1 MSNQTTKTRRF
12 HLSPALVISCIAL
25 IFALAGSA
33 VAAGVVGKNSVR
45 SPQIVD
51 GAVRTVDLRDNS
63 VQTPKIAPDAVTGPK
78 IAENAVDST
87 DIVENGVNASDL
99 GAASVGTSEV
109 QDQSL
114 TSNDLGTDSVG
125 SSELQAGAVRASE
138 LGPIVVVSSST
149 TIKGND
155 NASVGA
161 TCPAGTTV
169 ISGGNSAGFYQVHVA
184 GSYRSGNGWHI
195 DARSAANNDTTLTAF
210 AYCLSG
216 GSSN

>member
-1 MSNQTTKTRRF
+1 MTKQTTKTRRF
-12 HLSPALVISCIAL
+12 HLNPALVISCVAL

-51 GAVRTVDLRDNS
+51 GAVRTVDLHD
-63 VQTPKIAPDAVTGPK
+63 DAVTDPK
-78 IAENAVDST
+78 IAENAVDSP

-114 TSNDLGTDSVG
+114 TSNDLGADSVG

-138 LGPIVVVSSST
+138 LGPIITIVNTT
-149 TIKGND
+149 TIKGGA
-155 NASVGA
+155 NASVDA

-169 ISGGNSAGFYQVHVA
+169 ISGGANAGFYQVA
-184 GSYRSGNGWHI
+184 LASSYRSGNGWHV
-195 DARSAANNDTTLTAF
+195 DARSSANNDTTLNAQ
-210 AYCLSG
+210 AYCLVG

>member
-1 MSNQTTKTRRF
+1 MSNQTTRTRRF
-12 HLSPALVISCIAL
+12 HLNPALVISCIAL

-51 GAVRTVDLRDNS
+51 GAVRTVDLHDN
-63 VQTPKIAPDAVTGPK
+63 AVTDPK
-78 IAENAVDST
+78 IAENAVDSP
-87 DIVENGVNASDL
+87 DIVENGVTASDL

-114 TSNDLGTDSVG
+114 TSTDLGTDSVG
-125 SSELQAGAVRASE
+125 SSELQASAVRASE
-138 LGPIVVVSSST
+138 LGTIIAVSNST
-149 TIKGND
+149 AIKSKD
-155 NASVGA
+155 NASAGVA
-161 TCPAGTTV
+161 CPAGSTV
-169 ISGGNSAGFYQVHVA
+169 ISGGSSAGFYQVQVA
-184 GSYRSGNGWHI
+184 SLYRSGNGWHV
-195 DARSAANNDTTLTAF
+195 DARNEANTDSTLTVY

>member
-25 IFALAGSA
+25 VFALAGSA
-33 VAAGVVGKNSVR
+33 LAAGVVGKNSVR

-51 GAVRTVDLRDNS
+51 GAVRTVDLHDE
-63 VQTPKIAPDAVTGPK
+63 AVTGPK
-78 IAENAVDST
+78 IAENAVESPQVAADSLT
-87 DIVENGVNASDL
+87 ANDL
-99 GAASVGTSEV
+99 GDASVGSAEV

-114 TSNDLGTDSVG
+114 TSNDLGPNSVG
-125 SSELQAGAVRASE
+125 SSELQAGAVRAAE
-138 LGPIVVVSSST
+138 LGPIIVASNAT

-155 NASVGA
+155 NASVDA

-169 ISGGNSAGFYQVHVA
+169 LSGGSSAGFYQVSVA
-184 GSYRSGNGWHI
+184 GSYRSGNGWHV
-195 DARSAANNDTTLTAF
+195 DARSSANNDTTLAAF
-210 AYCLSG
+210 AYCLVG

>member
-12 HLSPALVISCIAL
+12 HLNPALVISCIAL

-51 GAVRTVDLRDNS
+51 GAVRTVDLHDN
-63 VQTPKIAPDAVTGPK
+63 AVTDPK
-78 IAENAVDST
+78 IAENAVDSP
-87 DIVENGVNASDL
+87 DIVENGVTASDL

-114 TSNDLGTDSVG
+114 NSADLDTDSVG

-138 LGPIVVVSSST
+138 LGPIIVASNTT
-149 TIKGND
+149 TIKGGG
-155 NASVGA
+155 NASVEVA
-161 TCPAGTTV
+161 CPAGTTV
-169 ISGGNSAGFYQVHVA
+169 ISGGNSAGFYQVRVA
-184 GSYRSGNGWHI
+184 ASYRAGNGWHV
-195 DARSAANNDTTLTAF
+195 DARSDANNDTTLGVF
-210 AYCLSG
+210 AYCLTG